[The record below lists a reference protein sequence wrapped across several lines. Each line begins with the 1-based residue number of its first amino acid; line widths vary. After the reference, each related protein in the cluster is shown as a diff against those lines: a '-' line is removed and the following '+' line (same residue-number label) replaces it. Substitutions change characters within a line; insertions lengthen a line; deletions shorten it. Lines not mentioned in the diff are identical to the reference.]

1 MRELIPVPA
10 LPMDSIRRRS
20 RAARARSRMR
30 AIITCAAMGL
40 AALGTVTGV
49 GAKIY
54 DGVHVWLSG
63 GKSAIVVHSAVIMRH
78 PMGSELREAVA
89 HATFPVV
96 FPVGVPAGSRVDMV
110 ILAPAGHPSYITV
123 SYQGKAGFKAS
134 FALLD
139 PAVLTADAA
148 KLPTGPVGIGH
159 GTFSRWRVGG
169 EIVAVR
175 DKSVPADDLERIK
188 AAMAATS
195 PLDSLA
201 ITETMLPKITVL
213 GGTVRLEIAERYR
226 PPNGRSVLLDQAY
239 ALSTSRLA
247 ERNQTILDARIDT
260 VDNVRYAKGDL
271 ASAHR
276 VNGPNRPAVSAG
288 GVRAID
294 AVLRFNGDG
303 RKRDCTCEIL
313 FSQPSRTAYW
323 IWSIPLSGPAAA
335 RKYSVDARTFAV
347 SAVPERD

>member
-1 MRELIPVPA
+1 MRTIVT
-10 LPMDSIRRRS
+10 S
-20 RAARARSRMR
+20 
-30 AIITCAAMGL
+30 AICL
-40 AALGTVTGV
+40 AAVGTGAGV

-54 DGVHVWLSG
+54 DEMHVWLSG
-63 GKSAIVVHSAVIMRH
+63 DKSAIVVHSGVIMRH
-78 PMGSELREAVA
+78 PMGSELRDAIA

-96 FPVGVPAGSRVDMV
+96 FPVGVPAGTRVDMV
-110 ILAPAGHPSYITV
+110 ILAPAGHPSYVTV

-134 FALLD
+134 FALVD
-139 PAVLTADAA
+139 PAVVTADAA
-148 KLPTGPVGIGH
+148 KLPTGPVGISH
-159 GTFSRWRVGG
+159 GTFSQWRAGG

-175 DKSVPADDLERIK
+175 ANSIPADDLNRIK

-195 PLDSLA
+195 PRDSLA

-239 ALSTSRLA
+239 TLMIPRLA
-247 ERNQTILDARIDT
+247 KRSQPMLDSRIDT
-260 VDNVRYAKGDL
+260 VDNVKYAKGDL

-276 VNGPNRPAVSAG
+276 VKGPNVPAVSAG

-303 RKRDCTCEIL
+303 RKRDCRCEVL

-323 IWSIPLSGPAAA
+323 VWSIPLSGPAAA
-335 RKYSVDARTFAV
+335 RKYTVDAKTFAV
-347 SAVPERD
+347 SAVPEGDA